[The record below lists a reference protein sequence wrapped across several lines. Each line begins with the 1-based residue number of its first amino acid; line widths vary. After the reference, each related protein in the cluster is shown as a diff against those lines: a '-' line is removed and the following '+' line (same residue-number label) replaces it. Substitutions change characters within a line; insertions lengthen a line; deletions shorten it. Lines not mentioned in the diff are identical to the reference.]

1 MALREF
7 KEQAKHAFS
16 NYGMITG
23 SRLTT
28 AKIVERVSARLG
40 SRINYGFRPLEYDWD
55 VMIIL
60 DACRADLFEE
70 FAPQHPVFERFES
83 VSAKYSCAS
92 TSREWF
98 EKGFGSATSSEVA
111 DVHYVSENPYL
122 SRLDLERF
130 HDVDRLWEL
139 RANTDSGTLDPSVV
153 TAQALRS
160 YNKTGAD
167 RFVVHY
173 IPPHAPFLHC
183 SEKYTL
189 QDKSWGGETHDVW
202 FGLQVGEFDYE
213 EVWKDYGKNLLR
225 VLDEVERLVKHVS
238 GSVVITADHANA
250 IGEFGQYGHPG
261 YVPVPALKRVP
272 WVRLTGEGIPYDPD
286 ESSTEE
292 LEMGDSDEMVK
303 DRLESLGYL

>member
-1 MALREF
+1 MALSEF
-7 KEQAKHAFS
+7 KTQATHAFS

-28 AKIVERVSARLG
+28 AKIVERVLARAG
-40 SRINYGFRPLEYDWD
+40 SRLNYGFRPLEYDWD

-60 DACRADLFEE
+60 DACRTDLFEE
-70 FAPQHPVFERFES
+70 FAPQHPVSERFKE

-98 EKGFGSATSSEVA
+98 EKGFGSAPSSKVSG
-111 DVHYVSENPYL
+111 VHYVSENPHL

-139 RANTDSGTLDPSVV
+139 RADTDSGTLDPSVV
-153 TAQALRS
+153 TEQALRS
-160 YNKTGAD
+160 YHETNAD

-183 SEKYTL
+183 IEKYKME
-189 QDKSWGGETHDVW
+189 DKSWGGGSHDVW
-202 FGLQVGEFDYE
+202 FGLQLGEFDHE
-213 EVWKDYGKNLLR
+213 EVWQDYGKNLLR

-250 IGEFGQYGHPG
+250 VGEFGQYGHPG

-272 WVRLTGEGIPYDPD
+272 WVRLTGEETPYDSD
-286 ESSTEE
+286 KLSSKEP
-292 LEMGDSDEMVK
+292 EMGNSNEMVK
-303 DRLESLGYL
+303 ERLESLGYV

>member
-1 MALREF
+1 MTLREF
-7 KEQAKHAFS
+7 KAQAKHALS
-16 NYGMITG
+16 NYGTITG
-23 SRLTT
+23 TRLITS
-28 AKIVERVSARLG
+28 KIVERVLARGGTQLNYG
-40 SRINYGFRPLEYDWD
+40 SRPLDSDWD

-70 FAPQHPVFERFES
+70 FAPQHPVSERFDK
-83 VSAKYSCAS
+83 VSRKYSCAS

-98 EKGFGSATSSEVA
+98 EKGFGSASSSDVA
-111 DVHYVSENPYL
+111 DVHYVSENPHL
-122 SRLDLERF
+122 SRLDLDRF
-130 HDVDRLWEL
+130 HGVDRLWEL

-153 TAQALRS
+153 TEQALYS
-160 YNKTGAD
+160 YHETDAD

-183 SEKYTL
+183 LEKYNL
-189 QDKSWGGETHDVW
+189 EDKSWGGGSHDVW
-202 FGLQVGEFDYE
+202 FGLQLGEFDRE
-213 EVWKDYGKNLLR
+213 EVWHDYGKNLFR

-250 IGEFGQYGHPG
+250 MGEFGQYGHPG

-272 WVRLTGEGIPYDPD
+272 WVRLTGEGEPYNP
-286 ESSTEE
+286 EE
-292 LEMGDSDEMVK
+292 LVLEEPESGDTDEMVK